1 MKLGMAICLTLGMS
15 FSPLAAQQT
24 LLASGATGP
33 AVFIPNPAG
42 DVSWL
47 RPTAFS
53 AELAESMAGLS
64 PSTTLYDMTLRGPS
78 NAACTVAIA
87 PTLAAVSSNYAF
99 DHEQFTAAAIKA
111 SFTHDNMVAMA
122 RNFVPGQPL
131 PDAPDYRPLTT
142 KQKFDAF
149 LRNTHSAGQVVSI
162 LSDAAISQATGAY
175 PRLNPGMPGFGER
188 LGISAMGAEAASFI
202 GGFVYPT
209 LFHQDPRYFPSHQH
223 RVLNR
228 LAYAASRAFIG
239 RSDNGTTVI
248 NTSVIASQFTEAA
261 ISNAYVP
268 YRNESVSGTIENALT
283 GLGGVAEGHILDE
296 FWPDIKEFVWRHT
309 HSGFVQHAMDI
320 GDPTHQQV
328 YRDIGSGQQSA
339 VSNQP

>member
-15 FSPLAAQQT
+15 LSPLAAQQT
-24 LLASGATGP
+24 LLASGPPRP
-33 AVFIPNPAG
+33 ALFVPTPAG

-47 RPTAFS
+47 RPTQFS
-53 AELAESMAGLS
+53 AELAESIKGLF
-64 PSTTLYDMTLRGPS
+64 PSATLYDITLRAPS
-78 NAACTVAIA
+78 NAACTQAIEPTVAIA
-87 PTLAAVSSNYAF
+87 SSDYAF
-99 DHEQFTAAAIKA
+99 DRAQFTAAAMKA

-131 PDAPDYRPLTT
+131 PDAPNYRPLSP

-149 LRNTHSAGQVVSI
+149 LRNTYSAGQLVGI

-175 PRLNPGMPGFGER
+175 PRLNPGMAGFGER

-209 LFHQDPRYFPSHQH
+209 LLHQDPRYFPSHQH
-223 RVLNR
+223 RILNR
-228 LAYAASRAFIG
+228 MAYAASRAIIG
-239 RSDNGTTVI
+239 RSDNGTAVI

-268 YRNESVSGTIENALT
+268 YRDKSVSGTVENALT

-309 HSGFVQHAMDI
+309 HSGFVQRAMDI
-320 GDPTHQQV
+320 GDPT
-328 YRDIGSGQQSA
+328 GQQA
-339 VSNQP
+339 YREGSN